1 MSEQSTL
8 NSVSQPPNRPL
19 LRYFGGKWMLAPW
32 VISHFPVHSKYIE
45 PFGGGGS
52 ILLSKSIVHAEIYND
67 LDSDI
72 VNLFSVVRSQ
82 LPELLDQIRLTPY
95 AREEFE
101 QSYETCESP
110 LEQARRTLVRSWMG
124 FASGATSGFRS
135 GFRNDSSRP
144 HTLPVH
150 DWASLPTA
158 IERISNRLRNVI
170 IENRDAL
177 AVMKQHDAPDA
188 LHYIDP
194 PYVSESRAYGYKAVY
209 RHEMTDEQHVGML
222 DEIKK
227 LKGMVI
233 ISGYSNE
240 IYNQALSE
248 WTSIKRMASA
258 GGGKE
263 GSLPREEMLWL
274 SPAASRALKCQKAQ
288 TGFDF

>member
-1 MSEQSTL
+1 MSVPTHIIS
-8 NSVSQPPNRPL
+8 PPNRPL

-32 VISHFPVHSKYIE
+32 VLCHFPTHSKYIE

-52 ILLSKSIVHAEIYND
+52 ILLSKPVVHAEIYND
-67 LDSDI
+67 LDRDI

-82 LPELLDQIRLTPY
+82 LPELLDQIKLTPY

-101 QSYETCESP
+101 QSYEPCESA

-135 GFRNDSSRP
+135 GFRNDSSRTN
-144 HTLPVH
+144 TLPVH
-150 DWASLPTA
+150 DWTTLPLA
-158 IERISNRLRNVI
+158 IERISNRLQGVI
-170 IENRDAL
+170 IENQDAV

-194 PYVSESRAYGYKAVY
+194 PYVSQARAYGYKSVY
-209 RHEMTDEQHVGML
+209 RHEMTDEQHVAML
-222 DEIKK
+222 DEIQK
-227 LKGMVI
+227 LKGMVV

-248 WTSIKRMASA
+248 WASIKRMSSA

-263 GSLPREEMLWL
+263 GTLPREEVLWL
-274 SPAASRALKCQKAQ
+274 SPAASRALKCQKLQ